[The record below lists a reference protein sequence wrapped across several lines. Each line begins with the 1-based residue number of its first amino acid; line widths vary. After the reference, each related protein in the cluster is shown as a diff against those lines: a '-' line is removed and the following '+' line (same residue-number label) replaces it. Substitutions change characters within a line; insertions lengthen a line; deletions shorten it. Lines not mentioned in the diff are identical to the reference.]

1 MYRRLIGTELWHSSP
16 ECIFWPKSNYDELEY
31 PSIGKLCSAC
41 EQRETAQGR
50 QSAEGKKADKS
61 K

>member
-41 EQRETAQGR
+41 EQRETAQDR
-50 QSAEGKKADKS
+50 LSAEREKFNKPE
-61 K
+61 